1 MSADDFRRGYH
12 RVAIVEDHALQRE
25 RTEEVLRERAG
36 VRIVARCETLPQF
49 LEWLRVTPTGSHPHL
64 LVLDLSVDRGPDVD
78 PEVVAHLVRS
88 GLKVIVLSA
97 MASPS
102 LVRRILRAG
111 VAGFVGKRDP
121 ADDLARAVRTV
132 LMGGEW
138 MTPEMASVIAHD
150 PARPSL
156 SDQEERALVL
166 YASGLTTEA
175 VAARI
180 GVKRDTAKK
189 YIDGVKRKYATV
201 GREVRT
207 KTDLYRVA
215 VTDGYLDA
223 PVGSERQGPG
233 VR

>member
-1 MSADDFRRGYH
+1 MPDDMFRRGYY

-25 RTEEVLRERAG
+25 RTEEVLHERAG
-36 VRIVARCETLPQF
+36 VRVVARCETLPQF
-49 LEWLRVTPTGSHPHL
+49 LAWVRTAPSATHPHL

-78 PEVVAHLVRS
+78 PEVVARLVRS

-97 MASPS
+97 MASPA
-102 LVRRILRAG
+102 LVRRVLRANVSG
-111 VAGFVGKRDP
+111 VVGKRDS

-138 MTPEMASVIAHD
+138 MTAEMASVIAHD

-207 KTDLYRVA
+207 KTDLYRA
-215 VTDGYLDA
+215 AIADGYLDA
-223 PVGSERQGPG
+223 PGTARVP
-233 VR
+233 